1 MANRTSGM
9 PIATMSENKASSPEW
24 LLQSVIEKLQHR
36 VALRSL
42 ADANMQSSWS
52 DLAAAFPGF
61 GVPTESAG
69 ATQKFHPADSIH
81 DPSILGSPEDPT
93 GPMVRSWSYWKRTTW
108 GFESP
113 RTACKFMSMKAWA
126 EILRAKECTA
136 LISGNVC
143 FFLFNLY
150 IYYTDLYS
158 TSISAASAHLDCSFY
173 CFSMLSLQVPPA
185 LTPRATNVPPLTAE
199 LGTKSASMKL
209 PFLRLFPCLPQFP
222 MVFHAFSLFFL
233 TMLSTSLCYLSEKK
247 KHLDGPWS

>member
-1 MANRTSGM
+1 
-9 PIATMSENKASSPEW
+9 
-24 LLQSVIEKLQHR
+24 
-36 VALRSL
+36 
-42 ADANMQSSWS
+42 MQSSWS

-143 FFLFNLY
+143 FFCLIY
-150 IYYTDLYS
+150 IYILYRF
-158 TSISAASAHLDCSFY
+158 IQYINFRRKCSFGLLILLL
-173 CFSMLSLQVPPA
+173 FHVIPSS
-185 LTPRATNVPPLTAE
+185 TPR
-199 LGTKSASMKL
+199 
-209 PFLRLFPCLPQFP
+209 
-222 MVFHAFSLFFL
+222 
-233 TMLSTSLCYLSEKK
+233 
-247 KHLDGPWS
+247 LDA

>member
-1 MANRTSGM
+1 MANKASGM

-143 FFLFNLY
+143 FFCLIY
-150 IYYTDLYS
+150 IYTIQIYTVHQFPPQVL
-158 TSISAASAHLDCSFY
+158 IWIAHFTAFPCYPFKYPPPWRLGLQMFLPSQQNLEQNQPLWSYHFCACSHVCPSFPW
-173 CFSMLSLQVPPA
+173 FSMHFPSFSWPCC
-185 LTPRATNVPPLTAE
+185 PPLCAI
-199 LGTKSASMKL
+199 
-209 PFLRLFPCLPQFP
+209 
-222 MVFHAFSLFFL
+222 
-233 TMLSTSLCYLSEKK
+233 
-247 KHLDGPWS
+247 